1 MPSEYQ
7 NPFDNNKHQFFV
19 LVNDK
24 DQQSLWPNFTN
35 IPAGW
40 HVVFGPDA
48 RENCITFLSN
58 T

>member
-1 MPSEYQ
+1 MQSEYQ
-7 NPFDNNKHQFFV
+7 NPFDNDQHQFLV

-24 DQQSLWPNFTN
+24 AQRSLWPNFTN

-48 RENCITFLSN
+48 RENCIKFLSN
-58 T
+58 I

>member
-1 MPSEYQ
+1 MQSEYQ
-7 NPFDNNKHQFFV
+7 NPFDNNQHQFFV

-35 IPAGW
+35 VPAGW